1 MKRETVTSAPLN
13 WLIVMPVVA
22 MATAMPAAA
31 ADYLHAAG
39 DMALYVDVVPAAMAR
54 RHAPQQPETMIHG
67 GAPTWG
73 DQYHLMVALFDRES
87 GKRIDDAKVKATL
100 FNASKPGN
108 RLPGSHKELK
118 PMPVGSEAA
127 YGNYFNMPASFPHR
141 IELEV
146 LRPGKAE
153 ITKAS
158 FEYRHA
164 LVSTQLRPDRSH

>member
-1 MKRETVTSAPLN
+1 MKRATITSAPLN
-13 WLIVMPVVA
+13 ALIAMAVVMI
-22 MATAMPAAA
+22 ATAMPAAA
-31 ADYLHAAG
+31 ADYVQTTG
-39 DMALYVDVVPAAMAR
+39 DIALYVGVVPAAMAR
-54 RHAPQQPETMIHG
+54 RHAPEQPETMIHG

-73 DQYHLMVALFDRES
+73 EQYHLMVALFERAS
-87 GKRIDDAKVKATL
+87 GKRINDAKIKATL

-118 PMPVGSEAA
+118 PMPAGSEAA

-146 LRPGKAE
+146 LRPGRAE

-164 LVSTQLRPDRSH
+164 LVTTQQRPDRSH

>member
-13 WLIVMPVVA
+13 WLIAMPVVA
-22 MATAMPAAA
+22 MAAAIPAAA
-31 ADYLHAAG
+31 ADYFHAAG
-39 DMALYVDVVPAAMAR
+39 DIALYVGVVPAAMAR
-54 RHAPQQPETMIHG
+54 RHAPEQPETTIHG

-73 DQYHLMVALFDRES
+73 EQYHLMVALFERAS
-87 GKRIDDAKVKATL
+87 GERIDDAKVKATL

-108 RLPGSHKELK
+108 RLPGPHKELK
-118 PMPVGSEAA
+118 PMPAGSEAA
-127 YGNYFNMPASFPHR
+127 YGNYFNMPAPFPYR

-164 LVSTQLRPDRSH
+164 LVTTQLRPDGSP